1 MMAAYCDPTA
11 AAAAAASPSG
21 LAGASRAGPGAS
33 DGRAPL
39 RWPFTSRAQQ
49 ERAQRR
55 AAACEESG
63 SELGSDEESQDEPGH
78 AVSTRG
84 RDESGISDS
93 EESSKEV
100 SSAVVN
106 SQEAR
111 ENPPPVVAPVT
122 VTAEMMAARYSAM
135 FVIGAAEVQV
145 SGQPPVG
152 RKATKSLVKL
162 ATDHMNKVSDADIK
176 ALSSSF
182 GNFDRRVGLGWL
194 LGDAVRP
201 VGSPLME
208 RAVACAVG
216 VKAQRVAAKIKT
228 DVRDGKLAIQRE
240 LCKLATDDP
249 RREALQVQLEG
260 VEAEVLRAD
269 VDLALPP
276 VTPAPA
282 AAAKPTGSRKRAREA
297 EPSHEEMME
306 EFQEGL
312 LVCKKWVKEAE
323 ADVASAAEK
332 HKKKAAVVAR
342 VAKKFEG
349 KLKPKQIMHFLQVLE
364 GARDALNVAVIE
376 EKEAE
381 IYLLNAKL
389 HASETRAD
397 MYFAE
402 WEHAHNEGIESSERA
417 AKVLKLARTL
427 SESVAQHAKNL

>member
-1 MMAAYCDPTA
+1 MAGQLWGGR
-11 AAAAAASPSG
+11 SPRAR
-21 LAGASRAGPGAS
+21 AGA
-33 DGRAPL
+33 GRTT
-39 RWPFTSRAQQ
+39 TSTTTSVPQHVRS
-49 ERAQRR
+49 
-55 AAACEESG
+55 SG
-63 SELGSDEESQDEPGH
+63 SELGSDEECQDEPGH

-93 EESSKEV
+93 EESSQEV
-100 SSAVVN
+100 SSDVVS

-111 ENPPPVVAPVT
+111 ENPPPVAAPAPVT

-135 FVIGAAEVQV
+135 FVIGAAEVQT

-176 ALSSSF
+176 ALSNLF

-201 VGSPLME
+201 AGSPLME
-208 RAVACAVG
+208 RAAACAVG

-249 RREALQVQLEG
+249 RREALQVQVEG

-269 VDLALPP
+269 VDLPLPP

-323 ADVASAAEK
+323 ADVASAARRREAQEEGGGGGSGREK
-332 HKKKAAVVAR
+332 VRGEAQAQADHA
-342 VAKKFEG
+342 
-349 KLKPKQIMHFLQVLE
+349 LLQ
-364 GARDALNVAVIE
+364 GTGRCA
-376 EKEAE
+376 
-381 IYLLNAKL
+381 
-389 HASETRAD
+389 
-397 MYFAE
+397 
-402 WEHAHNEGIESSERA
+402 
-417 AKVLKLARTL
+417 
-427 SESVAQHAKNL
+427 